1 MKKSL
6 LTTVA
11 LLSVITLAAC
21 SSSKT
26 ETSKSSENQTTQ
38 TETTTAAKPQV
49 DNSKYE
55 AIVSEIK
62 STLDPENSGELTVE
76 IENDV
81 VDSEYPDGHNIIRV
95 LLTGD
100 SQKSAK
106 EALDAVYSNS
116 ASTEQSNAIT
126 LLRMTISDLAKKLP
140 DDTTVIDF
148 GYEQSADQYDLIA
161 KSSKTKDVI
170 PVGDLIVE

>member
-6 LTTVA
+6 LTTIT
-11 LLSVITLAAC
+11 LLSVVTLAAC
-21 SSSKT
+21 S
-26 ETSKSSENQTTQ
+26 TSKNETTKSSDVTTTQ
-38 TETTTAAKPQV
+38 SETTTSTTAKV
-49 DNSKYE
+49 DNSNYDS
-55 AIVSEIK
+55 IVSEIK
-62 STLDPENSGELTVE
+62 STLDPEGTGEVSIE

-100 SQKSAK
+100 SKKSAK

-116 ASTEQSNAIT
+116 ESTEQSNAIT

-148 GYEQSADQYDLIA
+148 GYEKSADQYDLIA
-161 KSSKTKDVI
+161 KSSKTKDII